1 MNLILRIDNTKENP
15 MTSERIKEIQETTAY
30 PYSLSVQQ
38 ALLKVWNECE
48 QSTVKLFS
56 KQIVS
61 ETNPI
66 GKDYIILSRSIYRDK
81 YGDNKTACY
90 EWVNGFKI
98 YYTHKDNV
106 HSR

>member
-1 MNLILRIDNTKENP
+1 MNLILRIDNTKDNP

-66 GKDYIILSRSIYRDK
+66 GKDYIILSRSVYR
-81 YGDNKTACY
+81 NKSGQKRTACY
-90 EWVNGFKI
+90 KWIDGVKI
-98 YYTHKDNV
+98 YYTHKDNT
-106 HSR
+106 HYR